1 MVQNG
6 PGGLLIVRNTET
18 NKRALRAIV
27 LAAGIG
33 ARMYPLTQVEHK
45 SLLPIGNNT
54 ILGRIVDGLIDI
66 DVEEIVIVT
75 GYLADRIQ
83 AFLASRYPHR
93 GFQFVHNARFRET
106 NNIFSLAMAL
116 ESVAFDRDI
125 LLIEC
130 DVLFKPEILR
140 RLAASEPGNIA
151 LVDRYRT
158 GMDGTV
164 VSAIGGIVTQVY
176 PTHLQ
181 TEGFDYSDKYK
192 TLNIYRFDRE
202 FCRRIFQ
209 PLLSCYAKTI
219 DSGCYYELVL
229 GMLINMQNQLV
240 RAQVVDGQQWAE
252 VDDPND
258 LASARFA
265 FEPEARGRILGEAWG
280 GHWNFDIVDFAF
292 IRNMYFPTDA
302 MIAATRRALPE
313 LMRSYG
319 SAQSILN
326 RKLGL
331 ALTCNPDRVQCLNGA
346 SQIYPELA
354 HLLPSGPVLLP
365 KPTFGEYARW
375 FPSHTTY
382 ADTPGLDFALPEREV
397 QQSAIVVIV
406 NPNNPTGTTVPTRS
420 VYALA
425 SSHPATMFLVDESF
439 IDFSSETSLIHL
451 LELSPLKNV
460 LVIASLSKSLGVP
473 GLRLGYVYSCD
484 SALIEA
490 VGRRLP
496 VWNSNSIAEHTL
508 ELLPKFR
515 AELKTSF
522 RRTAEDREQMADA
535 LRKVSGI
542 ETVYPSGANFLLV
555 RLTPDLS
562 VCGSRL
568 AQISLTRHGVYL
580 KNVSD
585 KFADS
590 GVWLRFAVRKPE
602 ENLRLAGM
610 LSQILSELRVE
621 GKT

>member
-1 MVQNG
+1 MN
-6 PGGLLIVRNTET
+6 P
-18 NKRALRAIV
+18 LRAIV

-33 ARMYPLTQVEHK
+33 ARMHPLTQQEHK

-54 ILGRIVDGLIDI
+54 ILGRIIDGLIDI

-83 AFLASRYPHR
+83 AFLALRYPHR
-93 GFQFVHNARFRET
+93 RFQFVYNARFGET
-106 NNIFSLAMAL
+106 NNIFSLAKAL

-130 DVLFKPEILR
+130 DLLFKPEILR
-140 RLAASEPGNIA
+140 LLAASKPGNVA
-151 LVDRYRT
+151 LVGPYRT

-164 VSAIGGIVTQVY
+164 VSVVGGIVTQVY

-181 TEGFDYSDKYK
+181 SEGFDYGDKYK

-202 FCRRIFQ
+202 FCQRVFQ
-209 PLLSCYAKTI
+209 PLLSCYANTI

-229 GMLINMQNQLV
+229 GMLINMQKEVV

-331 ALTCNPDRVQCLNGA
+331 ALSCNPDRVQCLNGA

-354 HLLPSGPVLLP
+354 HLLPAGPVLLP
-365 KPTFGEYARW
+365 TPTFGEYARW
-375 FPSHTTY
+375 FPAHATY
-382 ADTPGLDFALPEREV
+382 TDAPGLDFALPEREV
-397 QQSAIVVIV
+397 QQNATVVIV
-406 NPNNPTGTTVPTRS
+406 NPNNPTGTTLPTKS
-420 VYALA
+420 VHALA
-425 SSHPATMFLVDESF
+425 SAHPATMFLVDESF
-439 IDFSSETSLIHL
+439 IDFSSESSLIHL
-451 LELSPLKNV
+451 LELSPLNNI
-460 LVIASLSKSLGVP
+460 LAIASLSKSLGVP
-473 GLRLGYVYSCD
+473 GLRLGYAYSCN

-490 VGRRLP
+490 LGRRLP

-515 AELKTSF
+515 VELETSF
-522 RRTAEDREQMADA
+522 RRTAEDREQMADT
-535 LRKVSGI
+535 LRGVSGI
-542 ETVYPSGANFLLV
+542 ETVFPSGGNFLLV
-555 RLTPDLS
+555 RLIRDLS
-562 VCGSRL
+562 NCGSRV
-568 AQISLTRHGVYL
+568 AEISLARHGVYL

-585 KFADS
+585 KFAE
-590 GVWLRFAVRKPE
+590 GGAWLRFAVRKPE
-602 ENLRLAGM
+602 ENLRLAGI
-610 LSQILSELRVE
+610 LSEILSELIAE
-621 GKT
+621 GKR